1 MFTSNPQQPTV
12 ISTQTIVTPQLSQNQ
27 ATFQQ
32 QQKHQ
37 TTKTIN
43 SIHQTLPTPK
53 IETNPT
59 TNSQLLFN
67 EPLVLAP
74 SAINGQFML
83 SLSADQLEQL
93 QKTNPPTPQFNLNG
107 PTTLLINQ
115 QAELQNKINQQ
126 QVIQQ
131 QRVQS
136 SPSPQTFNVKTNVLT
151 QQNVNKSTQSEFIVQ
166 NTKPI
171 VTTPSPKSKV
181 ANKKTKTTPIFN
193 LIKSK
198 CKNDVK
204 SVITPISS
212 AQTSVISNNC
222 VNNTTP
228 GLISPHSLSSSVNS
242 PIPSISSS
250 NNIIFSSS
258 PSVISTPVFS
268 NSHIVFTSNSGGTS
282 VSSGMSMPTIV
293 ASSSGNVPQLIPI
306 PHSTGAIISG
316 VMPTQAPYQRV
327 QTIQLTP
334 QKQQVSAFVFRLMKQ
349 LESDQR

>member
-1 MFTSNPQQPTV
+1 
-12 ISTQTIVTPQLSQNQ
+12 
-27 ATFQQ
+27 
-32 QQKHQ
+32 
-37 TTKTIN
+37 
-43 SIHQTLPTPK
+43 
-53 IETNPT
+53 
-59 TNSQLLFN
+59 
-67 EPLVLAP
+67 
-74 SAINGQFML
+74 ML

-93 QKTNPPTPQFNLNG
+93 QKTNAPTPQFNLNG

-181 ANKKTKTTPIFN
+181 ANKKTKPTPIFN

-212 AQTSVISNNC
+212 AQTSVINNNC

-228 GLISPHSLSSSVNS
+228 GLISPHSVNS

-258 PSVISTPVFS
+258 PSIISTPVFS

-282 VSSGMSMPTIV
+282 VSSGMSMPSIV

-334 QKQQVSAFVFRLMKQ
+334 QKQQVSVFRLLKQ
-349 LESDQR
+349 CPAKSEIFGRLNYLYTAPKFQSPSSRPS